1 MYHYRYDFKLYEQ
14 MAMLTWQGIVK
25 LYRNLMYQTGDEV
38 FITYENKIIAY
49 EALSKLMCELD
60 NFDEVFTENPLI
72 DAKQYLLDVKGGLRR
87 CIEHLDRE
95 GITKES
101 APLMHQDLKSMYEE
115 IIMRLVAGRDYEL
128 EESDIL

>member
-1 MYHYRYDFKLYEQ
+1 
-14 MAMLTWQGIVK
+14 
-25 LYRNLMYQTGDEV
+25 MYQTGDEV
-38 FITYENKIIAY
+38 FIIYENKIIAY

-128 EESDIL
+128 KESDIL